1 MKDTS
6 PAKGRPRDLE
16 LEQKILAE
24 TFSQLSQR
32 GYAELRIESIAR
44 AVGCGKATIY
54 RWWPEK
60 ATLTADALLAGVEP
74 GELPDTGSLLEDLIE
89 QASNY
94 ADHITPVDDAA
105 QYAVWTAVLH
115 PGVRELVLERLITT
129 RRRNGLIVVARGVA
143 SGELP
148 LDTDAETLLD
158 LLAGLAVYR
167 STFRI
172 IPMDRKAYR
181 PVIEALIT
189 APPRLTH

>member
-1 MKDTS
+1 MKDS
-6 PAKGRPRDLE
+6 PSAKGRPRDLE
-16 LEQKILAE
+16 LEQKVLAE
-24 TFSQLSQR
+24 TLRQLSQG
-32 GYAELRIESIAR
+32 GYADLRIESIAR

-60 ATLTADALLAGVEP
+60 AALTADAVLAGVEP

-89 QASNY
+89 HASNY
-94 ADHITPVDDAA
+94 AGRIAPVDDEG

-115 PGVRELVLERLITT
+115 PGVRELVLDRLLTV
-129 RRRNGLIVVARGVA
+129 RRQNGLIVVARGVA

-148 LDTDAETLLD
+148 PDTDAETLLD

-172 IPMDRKAYR
+172 MTMDRESYR

-189 APPRLTH
+189 APPRLSH

>member
-1 MKDTS
+1 MKDTL

-24 TFSQLSQR
+24 TFSQLSQH
-32 GYAELRIESIAR
+32 GYAELRIEPIAR

-60 ATLTADALLAGVEP
+60 SMLTADALLAGVEP

-89 QASNY
+89 QAATY
-94 ADHITPVDDAA
+94 VDQITPVDKAD

-115 PGVRELVLERLITT
+115 PKVRELVLDRLLAG

-143 SGELP
+143 RGELP
-148 LDTDAETLLD
+148 PDTDAETLLD

-172 IPMDRKAYR
+172 LPMDR
-181 PVIEALIT
+181 
-189 APPRLTH
+189 